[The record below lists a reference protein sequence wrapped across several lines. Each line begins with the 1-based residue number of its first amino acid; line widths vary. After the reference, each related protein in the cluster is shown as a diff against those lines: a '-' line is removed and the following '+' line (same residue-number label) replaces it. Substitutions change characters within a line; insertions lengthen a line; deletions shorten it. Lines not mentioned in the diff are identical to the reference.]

1 MVHQQFLA
9 RIVFQ
14 YLDFPPLGPRRPAF
28 MWIQYLDF
36 PWLHPL
42 SQTLPAWH
50 SFNFNILYIYI
61 WLTKSPTTYNNG
73 FPLLFPPTIAA
84 RSAKQVRGSKK
95 NSLENNQLPCQNNP
109 TRSSTNSRRSTY
121 FFYTVQK
128 PHMYV
133 CHNFPCPR
141 SEKNTARSNKSCTC
155 QKTTCAK
162 VQKPSSPKQ
171 FSNVGTSLDSLLLV
185 CRVYAKIVQ
194 PEW

>member
-14 YLDFPPLGPRRPAF
+14 YLDFPPLGPRPPAF

-95 NSLENNQLPCQNNP
+95 KTVSKTISFPVKTIPLGPAQTHAGPHIFFTRSKNRTCMSATIFPAPGPKKIQPGPTNHVHVKKQHVPRSKNHPAQNSLAMLEP
-109 TRSSTNSRRSTY
+109 
-121 FFYTVQK
+121 VWI
-128 PHMYV
+128 
-133 CHNFPCPR
+133 
-141 SEKNTARSNKSCTC
+141 
-155 QKTTCAK
+155 
-162 VQKPSSPKQ
+162 
-171 FSNVGTSLDSLLLV
+171 
-185 CRVYAKIVQ
+185 VYY
-194 PEW
+194 

>member
-1 MVHQQFLA
+1 ML
-9 RIVFQ
+9 
-14 YLDFPPLGPRRPAF
+14 
-28 MWIQYLDF
+28 IQYLDF

-50 SFNFNILYIYI
+50 SFNFKKKIYIYI

-84 RSAKQVRGSKK
+84 RSAKQAHGSKNK
-95 NSLENNQLPCQNNP
+95 PVSKTISFPVKTIPLGPAQTHAGPHFFL
-109 TRSSTNSRRSTY
+109 TRSKNRTCTSATI
-121 FFYTVQK
+121 FLAPGPK
-128 PHMYV
+128 
-133 CHNFPCPR
+133 
-141 SEKNTARSNKSCTC
+141 KNTARSNKSCTS
-155 QKTTCAK
+155 QKTCAK

-194 PEW
+194 PEL

>member
-1 MVHQQFLA
+1 ML
-9 RIVFQ
+9 
-14 YLDFPPLGPRRPAF
+14 
-28 MWIQYLDF
+28 IQYLDF

-50 SFNFNILYIYI
+50 SFNFKNIYIYI

-84 RSAKQVRGSKK
+84 RSAKQAHGSKNK
-95 NSLENNQLPCQNNP
+95 PVSKTISFPVKTIPLGPAQTHAGPHF
-109 TRSSTNSRRSTY
+109 

-141 SEKNTARSNKSCTC
+141 SEKKYGQVQQIMYKSKNNMC
-155 QKTTCAK
+155 QGPKTIQSKT
-162 VQKPSSPKQ
+162 V
-171 FSNVGTSLDSLLLV
+171 
-185 CRVYAKIVQ
+185 
-194 PEW
+194 